1 MRKPKEKLKLLCDCE
16 EHENQVCDICQDK
29 PHDEYEGEGYHLP
42 KEIENAET
50 FLDQVVKLKGEKA
63 ALLEAL
69 VQAQRES
76 NKWHEE
82 YLNATKDAARFA
94 AKCEE
99 AYKAVKVLYKSL
111 EVI

>member
-1 MRKPKEKLKLLCDCE
+1 MRKSKKLKPLCDCE
-16 EHENQVCDICQDK
+16 DHEYQVCDTCQGIDK
-29 PHDEYEGEGYHLP
+29 ESDGFYMP
-42 KEIENAET
+42 KEVENSET

-63 ALLEAL
+63 ALMEAL

-76 NKWHEE
+76 NKWREE
-82 YLNATKDAARFA
+82 YLHASQDCMRFA

-99 AYKAVKVLYKSL
+99 AYKAIKELYKSL

>member
-29 PHDEYEGEGYHLP
+29 HSPYEGEGYHIP
-42 KEIENAET
+42 KEVENSET
-50 FLDQVVKLKGEKA
+50 FLDQVVKLKKA
-63 ALLEAL
+63 NSALLEAL
-69 VQAQRES
+69 HREQERS
-76 NKWHEE
+76 EKWREE
-82 YLNATKDAARFA
+82 YLHASNDAMRYA

-99 AYKAVKVLYKSL
+99 AYKAVKALYKSL